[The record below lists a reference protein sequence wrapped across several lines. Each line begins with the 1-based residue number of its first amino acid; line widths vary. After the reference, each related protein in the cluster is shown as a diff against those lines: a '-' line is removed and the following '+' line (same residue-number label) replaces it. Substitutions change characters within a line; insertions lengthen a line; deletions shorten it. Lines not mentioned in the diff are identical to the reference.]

1 MSPESTSAKPASP
14 STRGTQMP
22 IKWSNVLRGVA
33 FGDAWGYRNE
43 FRSYAQ
49 LTQHGLM
56 GPALPEK
63 LIISDDTQ
71 MTLALARGLR
81 DASNKTDSE
90 IRDDVLSEWV
100 NWYGDPDNNRA
111 PGNTCM
117 RAIGAIKQGTHWL
130 DAAVPDSDGCGT
142 VMRVS
147 PAALVSSKF
156 HSWQGISTWQALT
169 THGSPTGA
177 AASLL
182 GAALI
187 RLEPTPG
194 ESVEFALDLTMD
206 AISNP
211 DDLLLSGLDQ
221 WIDENGD
228 YYGPA
233 HQEGVRRFITRGML
247 NLAHT
252 LVDADIALRNI
263 RAKDLD
269 PWDLDPCELAGP
281 GWRAHHA
288 LSTALLC
295 VDLFPEDPI
304 SALRRAT
311 VTSGDSDSIA
321 AVAGSILGAIH
332 PDPWPDG
339 WFDRLEMR
347 YQKEIS
353 EAEGFEF

>member
-1 MSPESTSAKPASP
+1 MP
-14 STRGTQMP
+14 S
-22 IKWSNVLRGVA
+22 KWSNVLRGVA
-33 FGDAWGYRNE
+33 YGDAWGYRNE

-49 LTQHGLM
+49 LTEHSLV

-81 DASNKTDSE
+81 GASNKTDGE
-90 IRDDVLSEWV
+90 IRDDVLTEWV
-100 NWYGDPDNNRA
+100 NWYDDPDNNRA

-117 RAIGAIKQGTHWL
+117 RAVSAIKHGTHWL

-147 PAALVSSKF
+147 PAALVNSEF
-156 HSWQGISTWQALT
+156 HSWQGISVWQALT

-182 GAALI
+182 AAAII

-194 ESVEFALDLTMD
+194 ETVKFALDLALEAVGD
-206 AISNP
+206 P
-211 DDLLLSGLDQ
+211 DDLLLHGVDQ
-221 WIDENGD
+221 WIDENTD

-233 HQEGVRRFITRGML
+233 HHDGTRRFITRGML
-247 NLAHT
+247 NLANT
-252 LVDADIALRNI
+252 LVDADIALRDI
-263 RAKDLD
+263 RNDDKD
-269 PWDLDPCELAGP
+269 PWNLDPCELAGA

-321 AVAGSILGAIH
+321 AVTGSILGAIH

-339 WFDRLEMR
+339 WFDRLETR

-353 EAEGFEF
+353 EAEGYEF